1 MGLMINL
8 ERKIGPMRVRAW
20 GLIVK
25 FCANIV
31 ALYGM
36 ALTLGGRGG
45 TAWLVVGVTGT
56 IACVMILSQPVRDG
70 TENKRD
76 ETG

>member
-1 MGLMINL
+1 MINL
-8 ERKIGPMRVRAW
+8 ERKIGPMRIRAW
-20 GLIVK
+20 GLMVNFI
-25 FCANIV
+25 ANIV

-45 TAWLVVGVTGT
+45 TVWLVVGVTGT

-70 TENKRD
+70 AEKKID